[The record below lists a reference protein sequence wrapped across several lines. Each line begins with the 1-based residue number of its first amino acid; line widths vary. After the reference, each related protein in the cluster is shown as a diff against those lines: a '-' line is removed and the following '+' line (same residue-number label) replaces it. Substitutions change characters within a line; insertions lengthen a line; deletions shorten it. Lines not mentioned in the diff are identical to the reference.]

1 MNETYVTHNQLLII
15 LLIILLGVTIFSY
28 AMINHA
34 VELRNRTTQIIE
46 DLTDVQTYID
56 VELAAKLIEQ
66 QASITLISD
75 VQQFQGTNIQKL
87 NENSNITY
95 NNTQKIIDNANYIDA
110 RNNTTLNGYNYPLG

>member
-75 VQQFQGTNIQKL
+75 VQQFQGTNIEKL

-95 NNTQKIIDNANYIDA
+95 NNTQKIIDNANYSDA